1 MRKKNEKTT
10 FVFVI
15 IISSKTEKKKQ
26 EKVINMCR
34 RKGPKI
40 YLGGPMPFQEG
51 GGGCMC
57 QCPCPC
63 RTAQYGYAPAPSNY
77 GGYNNSM
84 GSIGGGVGPVGGPG
98 QMNSCQVGMGN
109 GMNYMHHH
117 HHHQPSMVY
126 AAPIRCQ
133 SGGYVT
139 GCNHNHGYCGM
150 Q

>member
-1 MRKKNEKTT
+1 
-10 FVFVI
+10 
-15 IISSKTEKKKQ
+15 
-26 EKVINMCR
+26 MCR